1 LIQQDEYKQRRKQLM
16 RIAGED
22 AVVVLPATPERF
34 RNSDVAYPYRQN
46 SDFYYLTGFA
56 EPDALL
62 VLRPGA
68 ENGETILFCRRK
80 DPDKEIWDGPM
91 AGQQGAVADF
101 GMDKALDIAE
111 LDETFPELLIGRERV
126 FYTFGLDVEFDH
138 HLMNFINELRQSPAT
153 RQAAPDE
160 YVSLDHFLHDMR
172 LYKSRKEMSCLS
184 TSARIAVAAHERA
197 MRACQP
203 GMHEYELAAELH
215 YEFNRANCG
224 PAYQPIV
231 GSGDNTCILH
241 YVRNNATMH
250 DGDLVLIDAGAE
262 YDGYASDITRTFPV
276 NGRFSSEQRAIYD
289 LVLAAQTAAIEV
301 IRPGSHWE
309 EPHQAA
315 AHVIAEGLIDL
326 GLLTQSLDD
335 VLAEESYRNFF
346 MHKTGHWLGLDV
358 HDVGD
363 YQVDNEPRLLESGMV
378 LTVEPGIYI
387 NPNDESVD
395 PRWRGIGVRIEDDV
409 AVTSRGHKVLS
420 KRLVREADDVEALMA
435 S

>member
-1 LIQQDEYKQRRKQLM
+1 MIQQDEYRQRRKQLM

-22 AVVVLPATPERF
+22 AVVILPASPERF
-34 RNSDVAYPYRQN
+34 RNSDVTYPYRQN

-62 VLRPGA
+62 VLRPGDGD
-68 ENGETILFCRRK
+68 GEAILFCRRK

-91 AGQQGAVADF
+91 AGQQGAIDDF
-101 GMDKALDIAE
+101 GMDRALDIAE
-111 LDETFPELLIGRERV
+111 LDDQLPALLTGRERV
-126 FYTFGLDVEFDH
+126 FYTFGLDIDFDH
-138 HLMNFINELRQSPAT
+138 HLMSCINELRQHSAT
-153 RQAAPDE
+153 RRAAPAE

-184 TSARIAVAAHERA
+184 TSARVAVAAHERA
-197 MRACQP
+197 MRVCQP

-215 YEFNRANCG
+215 HEFNRAHCSA
-224 PAYQPIV
+224 AYQPIV
-231 GSGDNTCILH
+231 GSGVNSCVLH
-241 YVRNNATMH
+241 YVSNGARMR

-276 NGRFSSEQRAIYD
+276 NGRFSSEQRAIYEV
-289 LVLAAQTAAIEV
+289 VLRAQKAAIET
-301 IRPGSHWE
+301 IRPGSDWE
-309 EPHQAA
+309 APHEAA
-315 AHVIAEGLIDL
+315 ARVIAEGLIDL
-326 GLLTQSLDD
+326 GLMTQSLDD
-335 VLAEESYRNFF
+335 VLAEESYRHFF

-363 YQVDNEPRLLESGMV
+363 YQVDNEPRMLESGMV
-378 LTVEPGIYI
+378 MTVEPGIYI
-387 NPNDESVD
+387 SPQDQTVE

-409 AVTSRGHKVLS
+409 AVTPKGHRVLS
-420 KRLVREADDVEALMA
+420 RQLVREVDDIEALMA